1 MFRGLPGL
9 LVLLILASRLA
20 CCESSDES
28 VVSELLKIG
37 EVYETNKC
45 YKGAISFYE
54 RVLKKHPDTTLAPLI
69 KFRIGNCFSELGEYD
84 EALSIYR
91 EIEKEY
97 PNSEY
102 APQACLK
109 EGDILAKLRRYDE
122 SLQVFE
128 KFIKDYPND
137 EKLAYAFYMKAKVLR
152 EKWLRSELKHLLR
165 VDKDM
170 ERKAIEAY
178 KTYIKQFP
186 QDEFVEQAF
195 NDIEDVIT
203 TFADFSFDKAYI
215 RTYIFGELF
224 GYIYCKLRKS
234 L

>member
-1 MFRGLPGL
+1 MFRRLPGL

-20 CCESSDES
+20 WCESSDES
-28 VVSELLKIG
+28 VVSEMLKIG

-45 YKGAISFYE
+45 YKGAIGFYE

-69 KFRIGNCFSELGEYD
+69 KFRIGNCFSELGDYS

-170 ERKAIEAY
+170 ERKVVEAY
-178 KTYIKQFP
+178 KTYIKKFP

-195 NDIEDVIT
+195 NDLEDTISALEDAL
-203 TFADFSFDKAYI
+203 FAKSLISSELYGRLLSYI
-215 RTYIFGELF
+215 CR
-224 GYIYCKLRKS
+224 KLRK
-234 L
+234 

>member
-1 MFRGLPGL
+1 M
-9 LVLLILASRLA
+9 A
-20 CCESSDES
+20 E
-28 VVSELLKIG
+28 
-37 EVYETNKC
+37 
-45 YKGAISFYE
+45 
-54 RVLKKHPDTTLAPLI
+54 
-69 KFRIGNCFSELGEYD
+69 
-84 EALSIYR
+84 
-91 EIEKEY
+91 
-97 PNSEY
+97 
-102 APQACLK
+102 
-109 EGDILAKLRRYDE
+109 LRRYDE

-128 KFIKDYPND
+128 KFIKNYPNN

-152 EKWLRSELKHLLR
+152 EMWLRSELKHLLR

-178 KTYIKQFP
+178 KTYIKKFP

>member
-9 LVLLILASRLA
+9 LVLLILTSRLA
-20 CCESSDES
+20 WCESSDES

-45 YKGAISFYE
+45 YKGAIGFYE

-69 KFRIGNCFSELGEYD
+69 KFRIGNCLSELGEYS

-152 EKWLRSELKHLLR
+152 EKWFLSEFKHLLR

-170 ERKAIEAY
+170 ERKVVEAY
-178 KTYIKQFP
+178 KTYIKKFP

-195 NDIEDVIT
+195 NDLEDVTSAFT
-203 TFADFSFDKAYI
+203 TLLFDKAYI
-215 RTYIFGELF
+215 RSYIFGELF
-224 GYIYCKLRKS
+224 GYIYRKWRKS